1 MYCPSCTRGPAARP
15 VSTLSPYATS
25 LLTHVGPLAIAVPGQ
40 LRGMEYAL
48 NKFGRLPRSELFA
61 PAIKLAREGF
71 PVSHTIASAID
82 ENKDILTGNNATFA
96 GLR

>member
-1 MYCPSCTRGPAARP
+1 
-15 VSTLSPYATS
+15 
-25 LLTHVGPLAIAVPGQ
+25 
-40 LRGMEYAL
+40 MEYAL